1 MSLQGQQ
8 GQGQQFSS
16 RGRPLNPAG
25 PSKNQIAAE
34 QLASMAS
41 ARAARK
47 ELMKEQLIPQLQQN
61 PQLIQQIHTVLQDQQ
76 DLDIL
81 NELFRE
87 ISMGSASSTGSMD
100 TGSSGGK
107 KRRRTKRRRT
117 LRRRTLRRRRY

>member
-1 MSLQGQQ
+1 MS
-8 GQGQQFSS
+8 FSS

-81 NELFRE
+81 NELFKD
-87 ISMGSASSTGSMD
+87 MGM
-100 TGSSGGK
+100 GSSGGK

>member
-1 MSLQGQQ
+1 MN

-16 RGRPLNPAG
+16 RGRPLNPAEQ
-25 PSKNQIAAE
+25 KNQVAANA
-34 QLASMAS
+34 LASMAS

-47 ELMKEQLIPQLQQN
+47 QLMKEQLIPQLQQN
-61 PQLIQQIHTVLQDQQ
+61 PQLMEIIHTVLKTQD

-81 NELFRE
+81 NELFLQ
-87 ISMGSASSTGSMD
+87 MNTGR
-100 TGSSGGK
+100 GGK